1 MTTARLAVL
10 FSFSCSCAVGL
21 AACGGDG
28 KGGPS
33 GPSGLLPDLPQ
44 PTASVAGGYVEAA
57 SGSGTNAGEMKLTSR
72 GELVLDPAIAAAAAP
87 AAPALPEGV
96 PVTAAELATDFS
108 HDGTI
113 RIDGTVAAGGAD
125 EVRTITA
132 TSGDIVIAGTLS
144 GADLGGG
151 TQGLSL
157 NAPAGT
163 VYVSGTLSTAGASA
177 ATAGDGHAG
186 GAITITALNIVI
198 TGSVTSAGGNGV
210 STGGPGGAITLT
222 SAGGIAASGGIDSLG
237 GEARGDGAAT
247 GGNAGAIRLTA
258 GGDVL
263 IARARL
269 HGGGGKS
276 ASGQAA
282 GGAGA
287 ALTVDADGALRVTG
301 MLDARGG
308 PAIASGAG
316 TAGTAGSIAIGQTTP
331 PSRIEMGVALAL
343 DGGAGP
349 DAGGNGGA
357 LAFEA
362 RGGDLRCA
370 GSMDVGGGSSGA
382 HPGNAGSINGI
393 VGPDAGGFA
402 LSGRI
407 SGNGGDAQP
416 GGSASGGVGGLLRI
430 KITSLN
436 GGYNIEGSGEF
447 QFDGGA
453 SSGSGTA
460 GAGGDM
466 ELVCVD
472 GNSALLGKLLA
483 RGGEAPDAGGHGGG
497 GGILHIWTD
506 SNYNGVGGNFM
517 IQPSGLIDVSGGAG
531 SIGGDARNN
540 GGEGVALFPEH
551 QEQLSVLIDTETI
564 QGNSQDGVVDN
575 QGLIVSRGGVHG
587 GTGGDVMFHGRR
599 ITGEDYTVSG
609 PVQMEGDGGAPDGSF
624 AGE

>member
-1 MTTARLAVL
+1 MTTARLAML
-10 FSFSCSCAVGL
+10 LSFSCSCAVGL
-21 AACGGDG
+21 SACGGDG
-28 KGGPS
+28 NGGPS

-57 SGSGTNAGEMKLTSR
+57 SGSGTNGGEMKLTSR
-72 GELVLDPAIAAAAAP
+72 GELVLDPAIAAADAP
-87 AAPALPEGV
+87 AAPALPEGA
-96 PVTAAELATDFS
+96 PVTAAELAADFS

-125 EVRTITA
+125 AVRTITA

-163 VYVSGTLSTAGASA
+163 VYVSGTLSTAGAA
-177 ATAGDGHAG
+177 ATTGDGHVG

-198 TGSVTSAGGNGV
+198 SGSVTSAGGNGV
-210 STGGPGGAITLT
+210 SAGGAGGAITLT
-222 SAGGIAASGGIDSLG
+222 AAGGIAASGGIDSLG
-237 GEARGDGAAT
+237 GEARGDGAST
-247 GGNAGAIRLTA
+247 GGNGGAIQLTA

-263 IARARL
+263 IGRTRL

-276 ASGQAA
+276 ANGQAA

-287 ALTVDADGALRVTG
+287 ALAVDADGALRVTG
-301 MLDARGG
+301 ILDARGG
-308 PAIASGAG
+308 PAIAQGAG
-316 TAGTAGSIAIGQTTP
+316 TAGNAGSISIGQTAP

-370 GSMDVGGGSSGA
+370 GSMDVSGGSSVTR
-382 HPGNAGSINGI
+382 PGNAGSINGI
-393 VGPDAGGFA
+393 VGPDAGGLS
-402 LSGRI
+402 LSGKI
-407 SGNGGDAQP
+407 TGNGGDGQP

-430 KITSLN
+430 QITSLN

-466 ELVCVD
+466 ELVCMD

-587 GTGGDVMFHGRR
+587 GAGGDVMFHGRR

-609 PVQMEGDGGAPDGSF
+609 PVQMEGDGAAPHGDF

>member
-1 MTTARLAVL
+1 MTTARLALL
-10 FSFSCSCAVGL
+10 FSLSCSFAVSL
-21 AACGGDG
+21 SACGGDG
-28 KGGPS
+28 NGGPS

-57 SGSGTNAGEMKLTSR
+57 SGSGTNGGKMKLTSR
-72 GELVLDPAIAAAAAP
+72 GGLVLDPAIAGAAAP
-87 AAPALPEGV
+87 AAPALPEGA
-96 PVTAAELATDFS
+96 PVTAAELAADFS

-113 RIDGTVAAGGAD
+113 RIDGAVTAGGSDA
-125 EVRTITA
+125 VRTITA

-144 GADLGGG
+144 GADLGAA

-163 VYVSGTLSTAGASA
+163 VYVGGTLSTAGASA
-177 ATAGDGHAG
+177 ASAGDGHAG

-210 STGGPGGAITLT
+210 SSGGAGGAITLT
-222 SAGGIAASGGIDSLG
+222 ATGGIAASGGIDSLG
-237 GEARGDGAAT
+237 GEARGDGPAT
-247 GGNAGAIRLTA
+247 GGNGGAIRLTA
-258 GGDVL
+258 SGDVL

-276 ASGQAA
+276 AHGQAA

-301 MLDARGG
+301 VLDARGG

-316 TAGTAGSIAIGQTTP
+316 TAGAAGSISIGQTAP
-331 PSRIEMGVALAL
+331 PSNIEMGVALAL

-357 LAFEA
+357 LAFEI
-362 RGGDLRCA
+362 RGGDMRCA
-370 GSMDVGGGSSGA
+370 GNIDVGGGSSVNR
-382 HPGNAGSINGI
+382 PGNAGTVNGT
-393 VGPDAGGFA
+393 VGPDAGGF
-402 LSGRI
+402 SI
-407 SGNGGDAQP
+407 SGKITGKGGDAQP
-416 GGSASGGVGGLLRI
+416 GGSANGGVGGLVRI
-430 KITSLN
+430 QITSLT
-436 GGYNIEGSGEF
+436 GGYAFDASGEF

-466 ELVCVD
+466 EFICVD
-472 GNSALLGKLLA
+472 GNSSLSGKLLM
-483 RGGEAPDAGGHGGG
+483 RGGEAPDAGGIGGG
-497 GGILHIWTD
+497 GGIIHIWTD

-587 GTGGDVMFHGRR
+587 GAGGDVMFHGRR

>member
-1 MTTARLAVL
+1 MRSAPSRRP
-10 FSFSCSCAVGL
+10 
-21 AACGGDG
+21 AAT
-28 KGGPS
+28 S
-33 GPSGLLPDLPQ
+33 S
-44 PTASVAGGYVEAA
+44 
-57 SGSGTNAGEMKLTSR
+57 SR
-72 GELVLDPAIAAAAAP
+72 GRCRA
-87 AAPALPEGV
+87 
-96 PVTAAELATDFS
+96 
-108 HDGTI
+108 
-113 RIDGTVAAGGAD
+113 
-125 EVRTITA
+125 RTW
-132 TSGDIVIAGTLS
+132 GPR
-144 GADLGGG
+144 

-210 STGGPGGAITLT
+210 SAGGSGGAITLT

-247 GGNAGAIRLTA
+247 GGNGGAIRLTA

-276 ASGQAA
+276 ANGQAA

-301 MLDARGG
+301 ILDARGG
-308 PAIASGAG
+308 PAIAAGAG
-316 TAGTAGSIAIGQTTP
+316 TAGTAGSISIGQTAP

-370 GSMDVGGGSSGA
+370 GSMDVSGGSSVTR
-382 HPGNAGSINGI
+382 PGNAGSINGI
-393 VGPDAGGFA
+393 VGPDAGGFS
-402 LSGRI
+402 LSGKI
-407 SGNGGDAQP
+407 TGNGGDGQP

-430 KITSLN
+430 QITSLN

-466 ELVCVD
+466 ELVCMD
-472 GNSALLGKLLA
+472 GNSALSGKLLA

-599 ITGEDYTVSG
+599 DHRRGLHGVRTGS
-609 PVQMEGDGGAPDGSF
+609 DGGRRGRATRRLRGGVRPPHPRVMQAIGAAGRAAARPVASRSNAERPSPSENPEPENLPSASTCAERRPAVAGRLHPARCLATGGGSPTTKPKA
-624 AGE
+624 AGRHKPSGRPARHASRREETRRSRIARARGATAR

>member
-1 MTTARLAVL
+1 V
-10 FSFSCSCAVGL
+10 V
-21 AACGGDG
+21 
-28 KGGPS
+28 
-33 GPSGLLPDLPQ
+33 
-44 PTASVAGGYVEAA
+44 
-57 SGSGTNAGEMKLTSR
+57 
-72 GELVLDPAIAAAAAP
+72 DPAIAAAVAP
-87 AAPALPEGV
+87 AAPAPADGT
-96 PVTAAELATDFS
+96 PVTAAELAADFS
-108 HDGTI
+108 HGGTI
-113 RIDGTVAAGGAD
+113 RIDGTVTAGGAD
-125 EVRTITA
+125 QVRTITA

-144 GADLGGG
+144 GADLGAA

-163 VYVSGTLSTAGASA
+163 VYVSGTLSTAGTAA

-198 TGSVTSAGGNGV
+198 TGSLTSAGGNGV
-210 STGGPGGAITLT
+210 STGGAAGAITLT
-222 SAGGIAASGGIDSLG
+222 SAGGIAASGEIDSLG

-247 GGNAGAIRLTA
+247 GGNGGAIQLRA

-263 IARARL
+263 TGRVRL

-276 ASGQAA
+276 TNGQAA

-301 MLDARGG
+301 ILDARGG
-308 PAIASGAG
+308 PAIAQGAG
-316 TAGTAGSIAIGQTTP
+316 NAGNAGSISIGQTAP

-357 LAFEA
+357 LTFEA

-370 GSMDVGGGSSGA
+370 GSMDVSGGSSGA
-382 HPGNAGSINGI
+382 RPGNAGSVNGI
-393 VGPDAGGFA
+393 VGPDAGGFS
-402 LSGRI
+402 LSGKI
-407 SGNGGDAQP
+407 TGNGGDGQP
-416 GGSASGGVGGLLRI
+416 GGSASGGLGGLLRI
-430 KITSLN
+430 RITSLD

-460 GAGGDM
+460 GGGGDM
-466 ELVCVD
+466 ELVCTD
-472 GNSALLGKLLA
+472 GSSSLFGKLLA
-483 RGGEAPDAGGHGGG
+483 RGGEAPDAGGIGGG

-506 SNYNGVGGNFM
+506 TNHDGVGGNF
-517 IQPSGLIDVSGGAG
+517 IIEPSGLIDVSGGAG
-531 SIGGDARNN
+531 STGGDARNN
-540 GGEGVALFPEH
+540 GGGGVALFPEH

-564 QGNSQDGVVDN
+564 QGNSQDGVMDN
-575 QGLIVSRGGVHG
+575 RGLIVSRGGVHNG
-587 GTGGDVMFHGRR
+587 AGGDVMYHGRQPN
-599 ITGEDYTVSG
+599 GDDKTVPG
-609 PVQMEGDGGAPDGSF
+609 QVQNEGDGAGPDGDF